1 MGPDYR
7 EQFVTIMAD
16 AYAAVLV
23 VHEMYDLDAHIAA
36 NIESNLKDCTLISL
50 DQAAE
55 LEAWFAL

>member
-23 VHEMYDLDAHIAA
+23 VHEMYDLDAHITA
-36 NIESNLKDCTLISL
+36 NIESNLKDCTLIGP
-50 DQAAE
+50 AAGAE
-55 LEAWFAL
+55 LRALVYG